1 MKKLTAVIS
10 VVAVGAMHTLFAA
23 PVVSGVE
30 MKQTLPDRTA
40 TITYKLA
47 DAPAVIT
54 LDIETNATDGTWS
67 SIGGEN
73 IQFVSGAV
81 NRKVTADDADEDG
94 VCTIRWRADDS
105 WPNHII
111 TNKGVRA
118 VVTAWPLDNTP
129 DYMVVDISA
138 SAKPGTARYY
148 TSTNFL
154 PGTVANPLYK
164 TTSILMRKILAKDV
178 VWTMGSVAESGRNNN
193 GREDAHEA
201 QLTNNYY
208 IGVYEVTQSQWALIQ
223 TGRPNPSWFQFEGD
237 KAMRPVERVCY
248 NEIRC
253 AANNT
258 AAAADYQGWP
268 SPPYEGSFLDLLRKR
283 TGIDFDLPSAAEWEY
298 ACRAGNGEGKWGNGS
313 AMLSRQ
319 KCDNLSAF
327 ERYAGSVPSNES
339 LDTNGNS
346 TMTKQDAIT
355 DASRGTAVVGTYAPN
370 SWGLYDMH
378 CNVGEW
384 VLDWLSDDKDLLG
397 ALRGSVNTTESEHRL
412 TKGGSWLTTWC
423 QNARSAAVGPQG
435 ASYRYMCI
443 GFRLACRAGLK

>member
-1 MKKLTAVIS
+1 MKKLIATCLLA
-10 VVAVGAMHTLFAA
+10 GAAQSLFAV
-23 PVVSGVE
+23 PVVSDVE
-30 MKQTLPDRTA
+30 MKQVLPDRTV
-40 TITYKLA
+40 TIRYKLA

-54 LDIETNATDGTWS
+54 LDIETNATDGTWAS
-67 SIGGEN
+67 VGGEN

-81 NRKVTADDADEDG
+81 NRKVTDDDKDENG
-94 VCTIRWRADDS
+94 FCTIKWRADDS
-105 WPNHII
+105 WPNRII
-111 TNKGVRA
+111 GNKGARA

-178 VWTMGSVAESGRNNN
+178 VWTMGSVGENGRNKN

-223 TGRPNPSWFQFEGD
+223 KERPNPSWFQYEGG
-237 KAMRPVERVCY
+237 KAMRPVERVCI
-248 NEIRC
+248 NEIRY
-253 AANNT
+253 AANSSN
-258 AAAADYQGWP
+258 AADDYEEWP
-268 SPPYEGSFLDLLRKR
+268 KPPYKGSFLDLLREK

-298 ACRAGNGEGKWGNGS
+298 ACRAGNGEGLWGNGS

-319 KCDNLSAF
+319 ICDNLSKF
-327 ERYAGSVPSNES
+327 ERYVGSVPENSS
-339 LDTNGNS
+339 LDTTGNDKLS
-346 TMTKQDAIT
+346 KSDTVT
-355 DASRGTAVVGTYAPN
+355 DTTRGTAIVGSYSPN

-378 CNVGEW
+378 CNVLEW
-384 VLDWLSDDKDLLG
+384 VLDWSTDDTTLL
-397 ALRGSVNTTESEHRL
+397 ASLRGAVNTTSSSHRI
-412 TKGGSWLTTWC
+412 TKGGSWNTAWC
-423 QNARSAAVGPQG
+423 QNARSAAISPQG
-435 ASYRYMCI
+435 STYQYMCI